1 MIVRESFFDVPQ
13 VTLKT
18 SAGEAPF
25 PILYYDATALLLFY
39 WCDPEPARALLEGT
53 GLAPIRFFNG
63 KALAGMGWY
72 EYRKTDIGPY
82 NEVGLAVAAAPE
94 GRLPRL
100 PLLQFLRRSA
110 SRALGFY
117 IIDLPVT
124 TDIACAAGR
133 EMWGYPKFVT
143 RIPID
148 IHDGEVSAAVHHPES
163 GEPIVRLSGRLR
175 RSLTAPG
182 FNLVLYSHLENALL
196 RTEVVTTGT
205 VQTAL
210 RPALR
215 VETGPASHP
224 MAEHVRRFGLDGAA
238 PFACQFTPHF
248 RSRLYLG
255 QKVE

>member
-39 WCDPEPARALLEGT
+39 WCDLVPASALLQGT
-53 GLAPIRFFNG
+53 GLTPVRFFNG
-63 KALAGMGWY
+63 RALAGMGWY

-82 NEVGLAVAAAPE
+82 NEVGLAVAAVPE
-94 GRLPRL
+94 EQRLRL
-100 PLLQFLRRSA
+100 PLLQFFRGSA
-110 SRALGFY
+110 SRTLGFH
-117 IIDLPVT
+117 ILDLPVT

-143 RIPID
+143 QIPFD
-148 IHDGEVSAAVHHPES
+148 IRNDEVSAAVLHPNS

-175 RSLTAPG
+175 RSLAVPG
-182 FNLVLYSHLENALL
+182 FNLVLYSNLENALL

-205 VQTAL
+205 VQSSL
-210 RPALR
+210 WPKLR
-215 VETGPASHP
+215 VQTGPGSHP
-224 MAEHVRRFGLDGAA
+224 MADRIRQLGLDGAR